1 MWAIYLAIGF
11 VCLFL
16 GFCLGIIV
24 GSSGHANPI
33 GIMNVVEWPDGTFDL
48 LLQLEDQPNN
58 LVDGQEVNVKV
69 HRTRR

>member
-16 GFCLGIIV
+16 GFCLGLIA
-24 GSSGHANPI
+24 GSSGHVNPI
-33 GIMNVVEWPDGTFDL
+33 GIMNVIEWPDGTFDL

>member
-1 MWAIYLAIGF
+1 MWAVYLTIGF

-16 GFCLGIIV
+16 GFCLGIFL
-24 GSSGHANPI
+24 GSISHSEPI